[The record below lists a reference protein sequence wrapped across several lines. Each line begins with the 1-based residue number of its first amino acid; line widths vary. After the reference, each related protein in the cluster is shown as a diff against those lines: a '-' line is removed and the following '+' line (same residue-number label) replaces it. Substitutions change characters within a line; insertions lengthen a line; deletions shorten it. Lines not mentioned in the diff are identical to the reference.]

1 MVRRALVQRVLLAI
15 AVTMLAMFAAQK
27 AQAQTV
33 LYVGGG
39 ATFPTGEFGDYAKT
53 GWQVIGGVLFPI
65 GTPGLSAGGEVF
77 YGQNSHNIETGVT
90 EDSKT
95 SPYGIH
101 AILNYSFQ
109 TSGSLSPYVWGGAGL
124 TVHRFSGTV
133 LGESVSDS
141 ESKFGYQFGVGLEFG
156 LGATTGLFVE
166 GRYMG
171 ASGTNF
177 FGVDAG
183 LAFALGG

>member
-1 MVRRALVQRVLLAI
+1 MHRVWKVMADEPLI
-15 AVTMLAMFAAQK
+15 PFA
-27 AQAQTV
+27 
-33 LYVGGG
+33 
-39 ATFPTGEFGDYAKT
+39 
-53 GWQVIGGVLFPI
+53 VIGGVLFPV
-65 GTPGLSAGGEVF
+65 GSPGLSAGGEIF
-77 YGQNSHNIETGVT
+77 YGQNNHKNELTSS

-101 AILNYSFQ
+101 AILNYAFQ
-109 TSGSLSPYVWGGAGL
+109 TSGSLSPYIWGGLGL

-133 LGESVSDS
+133 FGESVSES
-141 ESKFGYQFGVGLEFG
+141 ESKFGWQAGAGLEFG

-177 FGVDAG
+177 FAIDAG
-183 LAFALGG
+183 LAFALGGG